1 MATNEIQTTI
11 WPAKGTEEKKDIL
24 SSLKGFFK
32 KSQEWD
38 NNKGNSRLTRAF
50 TLNRKDAVI
59 SLIAAVVVLAWMVVY
74 GGIVYKKYSD
84 MNDKKDL
91 LKNLSSYDVSVD
103 NDILHDYINWQDIKT
118 IDGVFE
124 VNKEIQ
130 EVLDEREE
138 FQKRQKSYYEVLLQ
152 NLYLPSLNVWK
163 NPYTKNFDI
172 SVLWQKYLEK
182 DKFQDLYL
190 IQYWSD
196 FIKYVWNDADYNT
209 IDNISIGDVVEL
221 TGSDYFYVPI
231 TVTFTSPNKRSFLLL
246 VNKLSV
252 TSNTNNIALLN
263 EFFFYLLMNIK
274 EDKADV
280 IQDLMQQYWEEISS
294 SSDWDGPASISEMNE
309 EQLMDYQD
317 KVIWYDLYQ
326 WVNYDGTGE
335 NKSLLIDDD
344 IIIETIRNSSS
355 CAKSDTNKEC
365 FYKFRNKYRDLPY
378 LAYQVGLW
386 WDDTDKYRTTTRTQ
400 WLWLFLKDLPPVV
413 AITNFGF
420 NKHVTQ
426 DEFFDR
432 KELYEWSVTFN
443 AYGRGISN
451 ENLKEAATEL
461 WKLCFWEN
469 SNNVISPDF
478 ALSRIND
485 RIESL
490 WGMDSNVNVSA
501 LWELHDLFSTIA
513 EDYDWMSNYNKMI
526 KLFELWR
533 MLKDS
538 NLCDI

>member
-11 WPAKGTEEKKDIL
+11 WPVKGTEEKKDIL
-24 SSLKGFFK
+24 STFKWFFK
-32 KSQEWD
+32 KKFEEW
-38 NNKGNSRLTRAF
+38 GESRSRLTKAF
-50 TLNRKDAVI
+50 TLTRKDAIV
-59 SLIAAVVVLAWMVVY
+59 SLIAAFVVLVWLAIY
-74 GGIVYKKYSD
+74 GFSVYKKYSD
-84 MNDKKDL
+84 LNENKNA
-91 LKNLSSYDVSVD
+91 LKALSAYDISVNED
-103 NDILHDYINWQDIKT
+103 VLHDYVDWKDMST
-118 IDGVFE
+118 IMGVLE
-124 VNKEIQ
+124 ANGEIR
-130 EVLDEREE
+130 EALDEREE

-163 NPYTKNFDI
+163 NPYTRNFDI

-209 IDNISIGDVVEL
+209 IDNISIGDIVEL
-221 TGSDYFYVPI
+221 QDSDYFYVPI

-280 IQDLMQQYWEEISS
+280 IQELMQQYWTEISS
-294 SSDWDGPASISEMNE
+294 SSDWNGPSSISEMDE
-309 EQLMDYQD
+309 DQLADYQD

-335 NKSLLIDDD
+335 NESVLIDDD
-344 IIIETIRNSSS
+344 IIIKSIRNSSS
-355 CAKSDTNKEC
+355 CAKSDSDKEC
-365 FYKFRNKYRDLPY
+365 FYKFRNKYRNLPY
-378 LAYQVGLW
+378 LAYQIGLW
-386 WDDTDKYRTTTRTQ
+386 WDESDKYRTTTRSQ
-400 WLWLFLKDLPPVV
+400 WLWKFLNDLPPVV

-420 NKHVTQ
+420 DKRVTQ
-426 DEFFDR
+426 DLFGRD
-432 KELYEWSVTFN
+432 ELYEWTVTFN
-443 AYGRGISN
+443 AYWRGISN
-451 ENLKEAATEL
+451 DNLEEASREL
-461 WKLCFWEN
+461 WELCLWEWEN
-469 SNNVISPDF
+469 NKLTPET
-478 ALSRIND
+478 ALARVND

-490 WGMDSNVNVSA
+490 WWMDSNVNVSS
-501 LWELHDLFSTIA
+501 LWELHDLFSTIQVDF
-513 EDYDWMSNYNKMI
+513 EWMSNYNKMI

-538 NLCDI
+538 NLCDA